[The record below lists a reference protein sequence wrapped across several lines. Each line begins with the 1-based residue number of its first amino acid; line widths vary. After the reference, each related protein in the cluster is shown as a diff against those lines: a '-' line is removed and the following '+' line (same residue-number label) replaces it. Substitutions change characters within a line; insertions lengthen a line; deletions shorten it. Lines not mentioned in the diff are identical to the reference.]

1 MADKLS
7 LAPTGMTDP
16 ETNAFVLSRAEWI
29 NVQRYVAEAMQLPTT
44 KDALRT
50 YLKGDASL
58 PIDSFTDLLDGYVQM
73 HSHCTTWQNETFP
86 ATVSLAGDIVAYAN
100 KANVYFQPLRDAVA
114 RLVENWDSERDKQMV
129 SAICDQMIKE
139 ADAFASKAEVVKNR
153 VTEFANQSSADYD
166 RLKNLQTTYNDR
178 YGKDSQEA
186 VTFQNNVDNL
196 KKLIQEMNDE
206 YNHDVVVAAT
216 SPTYAWVFPVG
227 TIAAAIVAG
236 IYGDKAVK
244 ALKEIERLNGE
255 LKQFEDKVQARARLL
270 TGMKSA
276 IDGMGGISASLKA
289 ALPVI
294 GKIQGL
300 WTAIASDLGRLKGI
314 INGDVRNN
322 LPILMDLGI
331 DVAIVTWSQIGQKA
345 DGYRVNAFVKFVDES
360 AA

>member
-16 ETNAFVLSRAEWI
+16 ETNAFVLSRGEWI

-86 ATVSLAGDIVAYAN
+86 ATVNLAADIVAYAN
-100 KANVYFQPLRDAVA
+100 KANVYFKPLRDAVA
-114 RLVENWDSERDKQMV
+114 RLVENPDSARDKQMV

-139 ADAFASKAEVVKNR
+139 ADSFASKADVVKNA
-153 VTEFANQSSADYD
+153 VTAFANQSSADYD
-166 RLKNLQTTYNDR
+166 RLNNLQADYNKR
-178 YGKDSQEA
+178 YGEGSTELKDLQAKVEE
-186 VTFQNNVDNL
+186 L
-196 KKLIQEMNDE
+196 KKLISDLNDE

-244 ALKEIERLNGE
+244 ALKQIEEMKSQLSGVEEKVAARFKLLN
-255 LKQFEDKVQARARLL
+255 
-270 TGMKSA
+270 GMKSA
-276 IDGMGGISASLKA
+276 IDGMGSISSSLKA

-300 WTAIASDLGRLKGI
+300 WTAIATDLGTLKGI
-314 INGDVRNN
+314 INGDIRNN

-331 DVAIVTWSQIGQKA
+331 DLAIVTWTQIGQKA
-345 DGYRVNAFVKFVDES
+345 DGYRVNAFIKFVDES